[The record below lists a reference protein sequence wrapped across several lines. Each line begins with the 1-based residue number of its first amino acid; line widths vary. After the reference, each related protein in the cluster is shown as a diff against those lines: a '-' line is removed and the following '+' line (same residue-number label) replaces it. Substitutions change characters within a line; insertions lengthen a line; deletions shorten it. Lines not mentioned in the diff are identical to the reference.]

1 MTAPNIVDVVT
12 ITGNTDVLIATTS
25 PADITSNSTGSGQVY
40 KINSILLSNTSV
52 SSTAYITVALYR
64 NSTAYYIAY
73 HLPLTG
79 SSSLVLVSKSDSIYL
94 TEGDSIQVN
103 ADTGNIIHA
112 LCSYE
117 VIG

>member
-1 MTAPNIVDVVT
+1 MTAPNIVNVVT

-25 PADITSNSTGSGQVY
+25 PTNITSNSTGSGQVY
-40 KINSILLSNTSV
+40 KINSIILSNTSI
-52 SSTAYITVALYR
+52 STTAYITVALYR

-73 HLPLTG
+73 NLPVVG

-94 TEGDSIQVN
+94 TEGDSIQVTAN
-103 ADTGNIIHA
+103 TGGVVHA